1 MKPSLRASATIF
13 SAPTAAAVLF
23 AGTLSEL
30 PRALRTVIGPWKF
43 LLGLVGTNGGPP
55 AGAGEPAGGCGPG
68 EFLLGV
74 VGTNGGPPAG
84 SGYSTGVSR
93 IIVPG
98 PQPSS
103 RKAVV

>member
-55 AGAGEPAGGCGPG
+55 AG
-68 EFLLGV
+68 
-74 VGTNGGPPAG
+74 